1 MPKEEAYGC
10 NTIGL
15 PNGQVLVAK
24 GYPVVLETI
33 TSMGLEPIVLDMS
46 QIRAADGSLTCCS
59 LFY

>member
-1 MPKEEAYGC
+1 
-10 NTIGL
+10 
-15 PNGQVLVAK
+15 VLVAE
-24 GYPVVLETI
+24 GYPIVLETI